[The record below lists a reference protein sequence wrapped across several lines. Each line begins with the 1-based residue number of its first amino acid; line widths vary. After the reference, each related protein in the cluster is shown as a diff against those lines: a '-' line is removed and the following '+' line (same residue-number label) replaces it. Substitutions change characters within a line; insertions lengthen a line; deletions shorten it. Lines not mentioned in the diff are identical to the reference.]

1 DRITRLAAALFHVP
15 IALVSLVDSDRQWFK
30 SCIGTTIKET
40 PRDQSLCAHVVHRRE
55 PIIVPDTFLDP
66 RFADSP
72 LVTNEPRIRFYAGV
86 PLILDDGSCLGTLCL
101 IDQRPRVLDSPE
113 LARLHD
119 LAAMAAR
126 ELQFMAAI
134 R

>member
-1 DRITRLAAALFHVP
+1 MTM
-15 IALVSLVDSDRQWFK
+15 
-30 SCIGTTIKET
+30 KET
-40 PRDQSLCAHVVHRRE
+40 PRDQSFCAHVVHDRK
-55 PIIVPDTFLDP
+55 PIIVADTFQDA

-72 LVTNEPRIRFYAGV
+72 LVTAEPRIRFYAGV

-101 IDQRPRVLDSPE
+101 IDTRPRVLDAPE

-119 LAAMAAR
+119 LAGMAVR
-126 ELQFMAAI
+126 ELQVMAAV